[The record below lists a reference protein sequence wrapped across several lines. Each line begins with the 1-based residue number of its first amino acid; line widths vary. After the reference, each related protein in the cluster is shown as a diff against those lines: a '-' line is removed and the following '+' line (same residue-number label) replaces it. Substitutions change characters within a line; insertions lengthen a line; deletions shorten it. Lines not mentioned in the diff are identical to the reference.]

1 MAYSPAVRSTVDT
14 GNSTTAALGA
24 AGVFTGSWTDVEV
37 WNGISVI
44 LKGTAAA
51 TAPGTLVMQFSQD
64 GVTVTKPITVPV
76 EDIGGVISP
85 RTLGTIAKYFRVVY
99 TNGAQ
104 AQITF
109 SLQTMLHTSQVNPV
123 SRLDDGFD
131 NEDVINVRAA
141 PTGAQPDGD
150 YVNGKADG
158 TAFSS
163 VAPLV
168 AGATYNSG
176 WIDTDGWVSIE
187 LTFIT
192 DELSALG
199 GIVVEYTDDV
209 QGAAT
214 VRSSFLYSYSQT
226 DIDRGYLELAL
237 PVRLDGFRIQYTNGS
252 APQGSFFIQSDLRV
266 NSAPLRTN
274 AAGALITN
282 DFEIEVA
289 LGNIPNHTSGTKF
302 GAVLDID
309 NADPTPATIWRA
321 GDSGSTFRRKT
332 FATVAANLWVAS
344 TDNTDTAD
352 ITLIINDASNA
363 LVTATVTL
371 TGQTPV
377 DTGVSAL
384 DCNTAY
390 ISGNNQTLAGDVW
403 VTNANNFVAP
413 GAGGGVPVDP
423 TEVQA
428 FIPAVDGRTQQV
440 VYRVPA
446 NTTMVIREFH
456 ASMLAGTGQ
465 AAAKVK
471 VLVCKPNSSWYTLR
485 PDLMSSNFSLERPE
499 RITLPAGT
507 FVEVV
512 LDDVASNNTDSTV
525 IFNYDLIVGA

>member
-1 MAYSPAVRSTVDT
+1 MAYSPTVRSTVDT

-24 AGVFTGSWTDVEV
+24 AGVFPGSWNDIEV

-44 LKGTAAA
+44 LNGTAAS
-51 TAPGTLVMQFSQD
+51 TAPGTLVMQFSHD
-64 GVTVTKPITVPV
+64 GVTVLKAITVAV
-76 EDIGGVISP
+76 GDVVSASP
-85 RTLGTIAKYFRVVY
+85 RTLGVLAKYFRVVY

-109 SLQTMLHTSQVNPV
+109 SLQTMLHSSQVNPV

-131 NEDVINVRAA
+131 NVDVTNVRAV
-141 PTGAQPDGD
+141 PSGQQPDGD

-158 TAFSS
+158 TAFSDS
-163 VAPLV
+163 TPLV
-168 AGATYNSG
+168 AGDTYNSG
-176 WIDTDGWVSIE
+176 WVDADGWVTIE
-187 LTFIT
+187 LFLTS
-192 DELSALG
+192 DQLSAVS
-199 GIVVEYTDDV
+199 GISVQYTDDV

-214 VRSSFLYSYSQT
+214 VRAT
-226 DIDRGYLELAL
+226 DNYTFTQNDLDRGYLAL
-237 PVRLDGFRIQYTNGS
+237 TFPTRLDGFRIQYTNGS
-252 APQGSFFIQSDLRV
+252 APQGSFFIQADLRT
-266 NSAPLRTN
+266 NSSPLRTDSS
-274 AAGALITN
+274 GALITG
-282 DFEIEVA
+282 DFTLEVA
-289 LGNIPNHTSGTKF
+289 LGNIPNHTNGTKF
-302 GAVLDID
+302 GAVGDID
-309 NADPTPATIWRA
+309 NADPTPVTVWRA
-321 GDSGSTFRRKT
+321 GDSGSAFRRKT

-344 TDNTDTAD
+344 TDNADTAD
-352 ITLIINDASNA
+352 ITLIINDASNT

-390 ISGNNQTLAGDVW
+390 VSGNDQTLAGDVW
-403 VTNANNFVAP
+403 VTNANNFVVP
-413 GAGGGVPVDP
+413 GVGGGVPNDP

-428 FIPAVDGRTQQV
+428 YIPAADGRTQQA

-471 VLVCKPNSSWYTLR
+471 VLVCKPGESWYTLR
-485 PDLMSSNFSLERPE
+485 PYLMSSNFSLERPE
-499 RITLPAGT
+499 LIALPAGT

-512 LDDVASNNTDSTV
+512 LDDVASNNTDTTV

>member
-1 MAYSPAVRSTVDT
+1 MAYSPTVRSTVDT
-14 GNSTTAALGA
+14 DNSTTTPLGA

-99 TNGAQ
+99 TNDAQ
-104 AQITF
+104 AQTTF

-163 VAPLV
+163 AAPLV

-176 WIDTDGWVSIE
+176 WFDTDGWVSIQ
-187 LTFIT
+187 LFIAA
-192 DELSALG
+192 DQLSAVG
-199 GIVVEYTDDV
+199 GITIEFTEDV

-214 VRSSFLYSYSQT
+214 VRATDSYSYTQT
-226 DIDRGYLELAL
+226 DIDRGYLAL
-237 PVRLDGFRIQYTNGS
+237 NLPTRLDGFRVQYTNGS
-252 APQGSFFIQSDLRV
+252 VDQGSFFLQVD
-266 NSAPLRTN
+266 LRTN
-274 AAGALITN
+274 SSPFRTDSSGALITS
-282 DFEIEVA
+282 DFTLEVA
-289 LGNIPNHTSGTKF
+289 LGNIPNHTNGTKF

-309 NADPTPATIWRA
+309 NADPTPVTVWRA
-321 GDSGSTFRRKT
+321 GDSGSAFRRKT

-344 TDNTDTAD
+344 TDNADTSD
-352 ITLIINDASNA
+352 ITLIINDASNT

-390 ISGNNQTLAGDVW
+390 VSGNNQTLAGDVW

-471 VLVCKPNSSWYTLR
+471 VLVCKPNESWYTLR
-485 PDLMSSNFSLERPE
+485 PYLMSSNFSLERPE
-499 RITLPAGT
+499 LITLPAGT
-507 FVEVV
+507 LIEVV
-512 LDDVASNNTDSTV
+512 LDGVASNNTDTTV

>member
-14 GNSTTAALGA
+14 GNSTTAALNA

-44 LKGTAAA
+44 LNGTSAS

-64 GVTVTKPITVPV
+64 GITVTKPITVPV
-76 EDIGGVISP
+76 GDIGGVIPP

-99 TNGAQ
+99 TNGGVAQ
-104 AQITF
+104 TTF

-141 PTGAQPDGD
+141 LTGEQPDGD

-158 TAFSS
+158 TAFSYET
-163 VAPLV
+163 PLL
-168 AGATYNSG
+168 AGGSYDSG
-176 WIDTDGWVSIE
+176 WIDTDGWISIE
-187 LTFIT
+187 LFIST
-192 DELSALG
+192 DQLSAIG
-199 GIVVEYTDDV
+199 GIVVEFTDDV
-209 QGAAT
+209 QGPQT
-214 VRSSFLYSYSQT
+214 VRATQT
-226 DIDRGYLELAL
+226 FAYREVDVEKNYLQLDI
-237 PVRLDGFRIQYTNGS
+237 PTRLDGFRVRYTNGAS
-252 APQGSFFIQSDLRV
+252 NQGSFFISADLRT
-266 NSAPLRTN
+266 NATPLRTN
-274 AAGALITN
+274 QSGALVTT

-289 LGNIPNHTSGTKF
+289 LGNIPNHTNGTKF
-302 GAVLDID
+302 GSVLDID

-390 ISGNNQTLAGDVW
+390 ISGNDQTLSGNVW

-413 GAGGGVPVDP
+413 GVGGGVPNDP

-428 FIPAVDGRTQQV
+428 YIPQIDGRTQQA

-446 NTTMVIREFH
+446 DTTMVIREFH

-465 AAAKVK
+465 ASAKVK
-471 VLVCKPNSSWYTLR
+471 VLVCKPNESWYTLR
-485 PDLMSSNFSLERPE
+485 PYLMSSNFSLERPE
-499 RITLPAGT
+499 LITLPAGT

-512 LDDVASNNTDSTV
+512 LDDVASNNTDTTV

>member
-24 AGVFTGSWTDVEV
+24 AGVFPGSWSDIEV

-44 LKGTAAA
+44 LNGTAAS
-51 TAPGTLVMQFSQD
+51 TAPGTLVMQFSHD
-64 GVTVTKPITVPV
+64 GVTVLKAITVAV
-76 EDIGGVISP
+76 GDVVSASP
-85 RTLGTIAKYFRVVY
+85 RTLGVLAKYFRVVY

-109 SLQTMLHTSQVNPV
+109 SLQTMLHSSQVNLV
-123 SRLDDGFD
+123 SRLDDGLD
-131 NEDVINVRAA
+131 NVDVANVRAV
-141 PTGAQPDGD
+141 PSGQQPDGD

-158 TAFSS
+158 TAFSNS
-163 VAPLV
+163 TPLT
-168 AGATYNSG
+168 AGLTYDSG
-176 WIDTDGWVSIE
+176 WIDTDGWISIE
-187 LTFIT
+187 LFVTA
-192 DELSALG
+192 DQLSTVG
-199 GIVVEYTDDV
+199 GISVDFTDDV

-214 VRSSFLYSYSQT
+214 VRATQTYSYTQA
-226 DIDRGYLELAL
+226 DIDRGHLTLSF
-237 PVRLDGFRIQYTNGS
+237 PTRLDGYRVRYTNGS
-252 APQGSFFIQSDLRV
+252 VDQGSFFIQSDLRT
-266 NSAPLRTN
+266 NTSPLLVDES
-274 AAGALITN
+274 GALITG
-282 DFEIEVA
+282 DFTLEVA
-289 LGNIPNHTSGTKF
+289 LGNIPNHTNGTKF
-302 GAVLDID
+302 GSVLDID
-309 NADPTPATIWRA
+309 NADPTPVTVWRA

-332 FATVAANLWVAS
+332 FASVAANLWVAS

-352 ITLIINDASNA
+352 ITLVINDASNT

-390 ISGNNQTLAGDVW
+390 VSGNDQTLTGDVW

-413 GAGGGVPVDP
+413 GVGGGVPIDP

-428 FIPAVDGRTQQV
+428 LIPAADGRTQQA

-465 AAAKVK
+465 ASAKIK
-471 VLVCKPNSSWYTLR
+471 VLVCEPGASWYTLR
-485 PDLMSSNFSLERPE
+485 PYLMSSNFSLERPE
-499 RITLPAGT
+499 LITLPAGT

-512 LDDVASNNTDSTV
+512 LDDVASNNTDTTV
-525 IFNYDLIVGA
+525 IFNYDLIREA